1 MRICRATGR
10 ALKVG
15 APPLRW
21 PVGCTTQTTVGT
33 ARVEPTAQAL
43 PRRGEV
49 NRTVEHCQ
57 CTTAVYASR
66 LANFRPYL
74 VQQPILSL
82 ALGDFWVL

>member
-1 MRICRATGR
+1 MRICRATGAR
-10 ALKVG
+10 AQSRG
-15 APPLRW
+15 
-21 PVGCTTQTTVGT
+21 TTAALAGWMHHTDQVGT